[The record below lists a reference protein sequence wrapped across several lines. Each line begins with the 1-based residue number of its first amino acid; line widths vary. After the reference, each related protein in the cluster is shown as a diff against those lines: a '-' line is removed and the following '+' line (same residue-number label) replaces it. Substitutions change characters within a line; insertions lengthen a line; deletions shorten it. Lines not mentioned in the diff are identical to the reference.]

1 MIIDRS
7 ETPQELAFTLT
18 LPQLR
23 QAHEIY
29 KKHCF
34 FQDFIECCEER
45 RTEETGLCNLPYQ
58 TLEHE
63 TDILCKAYELYEKQA
78 DINVSYRVTMENVID
93 QIEKQ
98 ILNGELRPH
107 TEPAPRVVLIMED
120 GIVTASYTNDPAIQP
135 EIIKLDKEYDS
146 AEEREAVYGALKHD
160 PELTECECHITW
172 PGLEKEAA

>member
-1 MIIDRS
+1 MIIERN

-34 FQDFIECCEER
+34 FQDFMECCEER

-63 TDILCKAYELYEKQA
+63 TDILCKAYELYEKQI
-78 DINVSYRVTMENVID
+78 DLSINEIPAL
-93 QIEKQ
+93 
-98 ILNGELRPH
+98 LN
-107 TEPAPRVVLIMED
+107 
-120 GIVTASYTNDPAIQP
+120 P
-135 EIIKLDKEYDS
+135 EIPFTSINNTTNTYI
-146 AEEREAVYGALKHD
+146 ANTYIAN
-160 PELTECECHITW
+160 T
-172 PGLEKEAA
+172 

>member
-1 MIIDRS
+1 MIIDRN

-63 TDILCKAYELYEKQA
+63 TDILCKAYELYEKQ
-78 DINVSYRVTMENVID
+78 D
-93 QIEKQ
+93 
-98 ILNGELRPH
+98 
-107 TEPAPRVVLIMED
+107 
-120 GIVTASYTNDPAIQP
+120 
-135 EIIKLDKEYDS
+135 
-146 AEEREAVYGALKHD
+146 VYKRQGNALPWSGSIRLFRISCWIRQALMKS
-160 PELTECECHITW
+160 
-172 PGLEKEAA
+172 